1 MPFLAGRFCGTV
13 GKLDHE
19 CVGFLVE
26 FRAVRLVFSEF
37 DIVYTHICTCMYGI
51 HAKGERMGLR
61 SSL

>member
-1 MPFLAGRFCGTV
+1 MNV
-13 GKLDHE
+13 LDSW
-19 CVGFLVE
+19 CE